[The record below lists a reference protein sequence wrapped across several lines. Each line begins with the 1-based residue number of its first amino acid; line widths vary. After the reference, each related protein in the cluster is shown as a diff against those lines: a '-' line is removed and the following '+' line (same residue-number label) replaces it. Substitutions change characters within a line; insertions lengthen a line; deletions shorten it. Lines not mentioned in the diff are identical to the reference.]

1 MLTRKRLFFD
11 IETSPNVV
19 LSWRTGYN
27 LTITPYDILQER
39 AIICSC
45 WKWEGEEQV
54 HSLTWDKKQNDK
66 SMLKAFIKEVNKAD
80 EIIGHNSDKFDIKWL
95 RTRCV
100 YHSVGMFPTYQTLD
114 TLKMAK
120 SGFNFNSNKL
130 DYIAQYLGVGK
141 KLETG
146 GLDLWKKVCLEKD
159 EAALQKMVD
168 YCKQD
173 VVILEKVFE
182 KLRPY
187 SKHKVNYATL
197 RGGDKFECPNCGTY
211 NVRLSK
217 TYTTSTGVMR
227 HSMQCKDGCSSA
239 YTVSNKTYQ
248 DWLKHLILVKNI
260 K

>member
-39 AIICSC
+39 AIICIC

-54 HSLTWDKKQNDK
+54 HALTWDKKQNDK

-80 EIIGHNSDKFDIKWL
+80 EIIGHNSDRFDIKWL

-130 DYIAQYLGVGK
+130 DYIAQYLGVCK
-141 KLETG
+141 KLVASTDSDYASNTPIEIDTNLSPDSVWEVDANG
-146 GLDLWKKVCLEKD
+146 
-159 EAALQKMVD
+159 AITQALV
-168 YCKQD
+168 
-173 VVILEKVFE
+173 
-182 KLRPY
+182 
-187 SKHKVNYATL
+187 
-197 RGGDKFECPNCGTY
+197 GTY
-211 NVRLSK
+211 KDIIGNAGQISNSVATNVHTIIVGLGS
-217 TYTTSTGVMR
+217 TSTKALVR
-227 HSMQCKDGCSSA
+227 INAQSA
-239 YTVSNKTYQ
+239 VA
-248 DWLKHLILVKNI
+248 
-260 K
+260 